1 MTLSRRSG
9 TAEVKASSPQKRPVP
24 SVTPPKPPR
33 KRRRADESETISEGA
48 AEESQTQQ
56 ADVSVSSRPKR
67 TIRPSVLLHDYE
79 VMLPNAVKE
88 EPQDDE
94 DGAASTAATE
104 EAEEQFVDVVAS
116 HVDEQMSASVKA
128 EERVQV
134 LQRKAPSRRS
144 AAPPPYIEPEDVNVD
159 GVVDIESMEMMGDG
173 SGVMTLADAIDVALE
188 EEVSGGEEDDQ
199 PPMLEKS
206 AERRRSRGRPR
217 KHSPTQ
223 VIQRRSG
230 RLVPLPRS
238 RYVADK
244 AISKGEADKFNN
256 YNIKLF
262 ESEVGITEFG
272 DRYATVI
279 PGCLSYLLRKERIVE
294 LLTEVAD
301 MEAIREQGWLS
312 MKPPRLPPLV
322 NTKACFAFCIEGST
336 VSAVRELSSDDLK
349 PWTTTDPVEGEP
361 MIKPNVRKHAVA
373 RIDGHFEPCKGDGRS
388 SEFHLTEYSAW
399 LPRLLRLRKKIFYVA
414 RQTGQIVGNVLI
426 LYDFTMP
433 GDLPTIMNMAH
444 GNDALRDIQQMDLG
458 SEFPVADA
466 DNPFIDGVVPGVR
479 GEKFLKVHPSK
490 IGWVNNKTLLLK
502 FLIND
507 PTFLD
512 EAGYLNSHVP
522 FLPPMIEGRGVFVH
536 FAPASLVADHI
547 HHTGDGLS
555 PWTFQGASMHN
566 RVRTVKRA
574 LMQDSEGVFR
584 MTKQDWQQ
592 TGLALVETI
601 TVLARCPRLRKR
613 VVFIQRNNRMVLGI
627 VCFMYEYIRE
637 GPLPEVLRDN
647 SITVPGPPLSNRHG
661 TSFSSNMEKS
671 SMSDLHGGTVDDFV
685 DVEEIVEATD
695 ENDMSMSSTQADFEE
710 MHEDCLDGGWDGD
723 FDEDLLASQE
733 NSDPF
738 IDGVRELES
747 GHVYLTVRHKRMAGS
762 LDTILQYIANTNF
775 VENHDIL
782 NNTKPQHPPL
792 VRNARAYA
800 FFVASNVVYP
810 HDINRDDFSPWSGN
824 GTAENPTCYRTKVRK
839 FPVETDDVTGLFRV
853 GHGDYRLSPYHLVH
867 LYSIHPKETRLRK
880 KIAYLMETQTRTIIS
895 HVMIMYDY
903 HTEGPVPRI
912 RGPYSKRFMRAKP
925 RRPIMDM
932 GDTLDDVSDI
942 SESEKESPFNM
953 GPQQGEDGSIF
964 LDLTDMEFLN
974 DRNRQLH
981 YLINKPRLV
990 ENLSCLNTRVP
1001 MFPPMITT
1009 RGTFVYFID
1018 GGEVDVRNLTC
1029 DALAPWS
1036 ESLQMSDGSIM
1047 CRRPKTS
1054 KISLGLNREG
1064 QLRVMKMS
1072 RSQGTDYSMHIYAA
1086 TLPRLPRLK
1095 KRVIYLTKS
1104 GMQIGH
1110 SMIVYWYTEDGALP
1124 SQVPH
1129 GNCITSEALYT
1140 RLPPSIRDE
1149 ARRLLANHPPAEV
1162 AEMLSNKTNFSV
1174 PPRVLYNIRRELRRD
1189 NPRYVESVKMEGSGI
1204 DDLDYIPDWLQADIV
1219 HAKKQGELAGDQS
1232 SQGIVDAGAID
1243 VSHTEEVAQAVG
1255 SASQK
1260 SQNST
1265 NPFLNIPPGSGH
1277 TLREDAVWRYARV
1290 AFGVNNNDAIFDAL
1304 WRMLLEKNESRL
1316 LQNIKSDFGIEI
1328 VADHQPIIVEGVEG
1342 DSIEAMVVT
1351 EDGLVPAEIVDEG
1364 MIPDGATIENVE
1376 IVEER
1381 VVMDEHPQ
1389 AEAAQQHEQQQ
1400 SPAPLY
1406 PDDKTQLY
1414 PDDKA
1419 QLYHDD
1425 KVQQQQ
1431 QPSSKES
1438 SDNIHIGEEVDIQ
1451 SVETVETE
1459 R

>member
-1 MTLSRRSG
+1 MTITRRSG
-9 TAEVKASSPQKRPVP
+9 VSEARPLVEKRPTPLSSPQK
-24 SVTPPKPPR
+24 SSR
-33 KRRRADESETISEGA
+33 KRRRVVESDAAPEVVAEDPQSSQNET
-48 AEESQTQQ
+48 TL
-56 ADVSVSSRPKR
+56 SSRPKR
-67 TIRPSVLLHDYE
+67 TIRKSVLLSDYE

-88 EPQDDE
+88 EPGE
-94 DGAASTAATE
+94 EKEEGAAPTAVVE
-104 EAEEQFVDVVAS
+104 EVDEQFVDIESS
-116 HVDEQMSASVKA
+116 HEDEMIASVKA
-128 EERVQV
+128 EERAAAIA
-134 LQRKAPSRRS
+134 RKPHPRRVA
-144 AAPPPYIEPEDVNVD
+144 AAPPPYIEPEDPNVE
-159 GVVDIESMEMMGDG
+159 GEVDIEGIELMGQDE
-173 SGVMTLADAIDVALE
+173 SGMVTLADALDVALE

-206 AERRRSRGRPR
+206 AERRRPRGRPR
-217 KHSPTQ
+217 KHSPSH
-223 VIQRRSG
+223 VIPRPTRTG
-230 RLVPLPRS
+230 RLFPLPRS

-244 AISKGEADKFNN
+244 AISKGEAEKINN

-262 ESEVGITEFG
+262 ENEVGVTEYG

-294 LLTEVAD
+294 LLTEPSD
-301 MEAIREQGWLS
+301 IEAIREQGWMS
-312 MKPPRLPPLV
+312 IKPPRLPPLV
-322 NTKACFAFCIEGST
+322 GTKACFAFYIEGST
-336 VSAVRELSSDDLK
+336 VSSVRELSSDDLK

-361 MIKPNVRKHAVA
+361 TIKPNVRKHAVA
-373 RIDGHFEPCKGDGRS
+373 RVDGRFEPCKGDGRS

-433 GDLPTIMNMAH
+433 GEIPSIMNIAH
-444 GNDALRDIQQMDLG
+444 GNDALRDMQQLDLG
-458 SEFPVADA
+458 LELPVADA
-466 DNPFIDGVVPGVR
+466 DNPFIEGVVPGVR
-479 GEKFLKVHPSK
+479 GEKFLRVHPSK

-502 FLIND
+502 YLIND

-512 EAGYLNSHVP
+512 EAGYLNTHVP

-536 FAPASLVADHI
+536 FAPATLVSDHI

-584 MTKQDWQQ
+584 LTKQDWQQ

-637 GPLPEVLRDN
+637 GPLPEILRDN
-647 SITVPGPPLSNRHG
+647 SITVPGPPITSRQPSALSTSVDKSHSSDIHG
-661 TSFSSNMEKS
+661 N
-671 SMSDLHGGTVDDFV
+671 GGVGDDFV

-695 ENDMSMSSTQADFEE
+695 ENDMSMSGGQGDYEE

-747 GHVYLTVRHKRMAGS
+747 GHVYLTVRHKRLAGS

-800 FFVASNVVYP
+800 FFVAGNIVYP

-824 GTAENPTCYRTKVRK
+824 GTPENPTCYRTKVRK
-839 FPVETDDVTGLFRV
+839 FPVETDEVTGLFRI
-853 GHGDYRLSPYHLVH
+853 GHGDYRTSPYHLVH

-880 KIAYLMETQTRTIIS
+880 KIAYLMETESRTIIS

-912 RGPYSKRFMRAKP
+912 RGPYSKRFMRQKP
-925 RRPIMDM
+925 RRPMIDVA
-932 GDTLDDVSDI
+932 DTLDDVSDV
-942 SESEKESPFNM
+942 SESEKESPFGL
-953 GPQQGEDGSIF
+953 GPQQAEDGSIF
-964 LDLTDMEFLN
+964 LDLSDMEFLN

-990 ENLSCLNTRVP
+990 ENLGCLNTRVP
-1001 MFPPMITT
+1001 MFPPMTT
-1009 RGTFVYFID
+1009 SRGTFIFFID
-1018 GGEVDVRNLTC
+1018 GGEVDIRNLTC
-1029 DALAPWS
+1029 DALSPWS

-1072 RSQGTDYSMHIYAA
+1072 RSQGTDYQMHIYAA

-1095 KRVIYLTKS
+1095 KRVIYLTKG

-1110 SMIVYWYTEDGALP
+1110 SMIVYWYTEEGALP
-1124 SQVPH
+1124 TQVPH
-1129 GNCITSEALYT
+1129 GNSITSEALYT
-1140 RLPPSIRDE
+1140 RLPPSVRDE
-1149 ARRLLANHPPAEV
+1149 ARRLLANHPPSEV
-1162 AEMLSNKTNFSV
+1162 AEMLSSKTNYAV
-1174 PPRVLYNIRRELRRD
+1174 APRALYNIRRELRRD
-1189 NPRYVESVKMEGSGI
+1189 QPRYVDVKLEGSGL
-1204 DDLDYIPDWLQADIV
+1204 DDLDYIPDWLQADIA
-1219 HAKKQGELAGDQS
+1219 HAKKLGELTAA
-1232 SQGIVDAGAID
+1232 QGIVDGGDID
-1243 VSHTEEVAQAVG
+1243 VSHTEEVEQAVG
-1255 SASQK
+1255 SPVRK
-1260 SQNST
+1260 M
-1265 NPFLNIPPGSGH
+1265 NPVRLANTPAGSGH
-1277 TLREDAVWRYARV
+1277 SLREDAVWRYARE
-1290 AFGVNNNDAIFDAL
+1290 AFEAGSNEAVFDAL
-1304 WRMLLEKNESRL
+1304 WRLLLEKNEPRL

-1328 VADHQPIIVEGVEG
+1328 VADHHPLIVEDE
-1342 DSIEAMVVT
+1342 SLEAMVVT
-1351 EDGLVPAEIVDEG
+1351 DDGLVSAEIVDEER
-1364 MIPDGATIENVE
+1364 IPEGATIENVE
-1376 IVEER
+1376 IVEES
-1381 VVMDEHPQ
+1381 VVVGEHPPAIQ
-1389 AEAAQQHEQQQ
+1389 DEAQEGQ
-1400 SPAPLY
+1400 
-1406 PDDKTQLY
+1406 
-1414 PDDKA
+1414 
-1419 QLYHDD
+1419 
-1425 KVQQQQ
+1425 
-1431 QPSSKES
+1431 KEAMPK
-1438 SDNIHIGEEVDIQ
+1438 DAVGAIHIGEEVEIQ
-1451 SVETVETE
+1451 SVETVKTE